1 MEVILFLQQ
10 YFVNYRQTIIYN
22 RTNYKELNQKGYR
35 KEKRRLQIE
44 LLKLQEWVTNSGKK
58 LAIVLEGRDAAG
70 KGATIKRF
78 IENLIPKTMRVV
90 ELGVPTPIQNR
101 MWFQTYN
108 KLLPQMGEIVFFD
121 RSWYTRGLIQPAMG
135 YCTEHQY
142 RYFMNKVNNWERQ
155 HVKNGLL
162 LIKFYLSVSKENQ
175 AQRFEFRQNSPLKY
189 WKLSVNDLEAA
200 KEWDLFTYY
209 KKQVFAK
216 TSTDLNPWV
225 VINSD
230 NKMIARLNAMRYVLM
245 KADYTGKKV
254 LRDKRWANEIPEY
267 DIEIDGVKFS
277 NINKEQYELLYRL
290 KGST

>member
-1 MEVILFLQQ
+1 
-10 YFVNYRQTIIYN
+10 
-22 RTNYKELNQKGYR
+22 
-35 KEKRRLQIE
+35 
-44 LLKLQEWVTNSGKK
+44 
-58 LAIVLEGRDAAG
+58 
-70 KGATIKRF
+70 
-78 IENLIPKTMRVV
+78 MRVV
-90 ELGVPTPIQNR
+90 ELGVPTPTQNR

-135 YCTEHQY
+135 YCTEYQY

-155 HVKNGLL
+155 HVENGLL

-175 AQRFEFRQNSPLKY
+175 AQRFEFRQNSSLKY
-189 WKLSVNDLEAA
+189 WKLSANDLKAA

-209 KKQVFAK
+209 KKQVFVK

-245 KADYTGKKV
+245 KADYKGKKV
-254 LRDKRWANEIPEY
+254 LRDKKWAKEIPEY
-267 DIEIDGVKFS
+267 DIEIDGVKFA